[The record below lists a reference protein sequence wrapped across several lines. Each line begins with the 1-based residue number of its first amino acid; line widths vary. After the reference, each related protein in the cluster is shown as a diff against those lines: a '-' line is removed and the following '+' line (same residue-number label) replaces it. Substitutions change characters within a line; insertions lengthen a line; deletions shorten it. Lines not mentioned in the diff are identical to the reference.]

1 MYAILTLLAQTT
13 DTTGDTKTDTNPL
26 VSFLPILLLIVVF
39 YFFMIRPQKNRMRQ
53 QQELLSNLGLGD
65 EVETIAGIYGT
76 IRALDDDTFMI
87 EVSPGTTVRMSR
99 AAVRR
104 KIYRSP
110 TRRSPSDSTT

>member
-1 MYAILTLLAQTT
+1 VYAILTLLAQTT
-13 DTTGDTKTDTNPL
+13 DTPGDTKTDTNPL

-39 YFFMIRPQKNRMRQ
+39 YFFMIRPQKNRMRA

-65 EVETIAGIYGT
+65 DVETIAGIYGT
-76 IRALDDDTFMI
+76 IRAMDDDTFMI

-104 KIYRSP
+104 KIYEPDEEES
-110 TRRSPSDSTT
+110 SDSTT